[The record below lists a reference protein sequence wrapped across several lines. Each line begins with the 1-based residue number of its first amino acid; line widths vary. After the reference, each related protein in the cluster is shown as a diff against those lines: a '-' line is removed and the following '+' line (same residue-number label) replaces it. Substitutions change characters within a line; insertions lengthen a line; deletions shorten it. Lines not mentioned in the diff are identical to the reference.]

1 MERVEIFERVETVD
15 TVERERERERERATL
30 YLICNLINCMHKNNL
45 INKIETRQVDL

>member
-15 TVERERERERERATL
+15 TVERATL
-30 YLICNLINCMHKNNL
+30 YLTCNLINCMHKNNL